1 MKHILFLWDSHGG
14 QLPRFLASCTH
25 WTARNNK
32 TIVAH
37 GTLEI
42 IIKIPYVKN
51 SIDI

>member
-1 MKHILFLWDSHGG
+1 MKILGQSHME
-14 QLPRFLASCTH
+14 
-25 WTARNNK
+25 
-32 TIVAH
+32 AH